1 MVNYIRKRRKIIG
14 QQTTRDEGGTQ
25 STIYVDPKLDRM
37 SWINFHRQE
46 HQMKTA
52 EGSKKSMKK
61 IRDAWNTLSMDKKSK
76 YKRPKEDI
84 VDDKGHLEEAAHEDN
99 KVPPF
104 DTRFTPVRLSEIV
117 SLLSD
122 VQKDAVRELGFSNLL
137 MLNCERLRHDLCGWL
152 VSKFDTSNLSIELH
166 GKRFTL
172 DPSVFLHIM
181 GISDGGD
188 IVDLDGDVNHVWRS
202 KYSITNRGIRLPQLE
217 EQLKN
222 IKTTDDDFKI
232 TFYLYSL
239 GTILAPAVGEYVD
252 ERYLNILGDVQNI
265 RGKNWARW
273 CFNQLV
279 AGIQKFNSKSSK
291 YIIGCLLFLQLFYF
305 HVIDWQPTIV
315 DKNSLPVV
323 SWTSVNIK
331 KCMKQLRQRGCYDN
345 AKVLI
350 NEYVPPVASIEHV
363 HKGEHNRPNDDMLT
377 LVLQEIQS
385 FRKEIQLFRTEHTNL
400 IEKVKRMEEK
410 VDLLHGNLN
419 VDEGEKV
426 KVGVVPPKEQP
437 TPTPTPTSTSFSNH
451 HHGPVT
457 KDFGFKFD
465 DAHAPEHT
473 SIPSLMDEEKRKT
486 IVKTLAEQSSTSI
499 NVVKNTRASS
509 KRKPSRYQVSPYQS
523 EYHTGKATKYRYSP
537 FRIPCPLKTLDAQII
552 EYVFCTDLP
561 MSETIVDTNRI
572 IVSRKS
578 FRTLAPT
585 EWVDSEIISLVADNN
600 ARTAK
605 RKRASLYWYLPT
617 QFAIYIPIN
626 NLKNHWY
633 TALVKIKDRKVEI
646 WDSLPSRRKNDQSK
660 MISLDYVLETEIHSV
675 FGSSFSFASFSI
687 ESLVGPTQPNEFDC
701 GVFVCMFLNDW
712 SLAYDPEIIATYN
725 SESQHLLLARQ
736 LATYPTNTRLEQLKQ
751 NAIEHAAL
759 DTIGNKRSRPPLKLS
774 KREKVVKTLS

>member
-1 MVNYIRKRRKIIG
+1 MVNSIRKRRKITG

-25 STIYVDPKLDRM
+25 STIHVGPKLDRM
-37 SWINFHRQE
+37 SWIHFHRQE
-46 HQMKTA
+46 RQMKTA
-52 EGSKKSMKK
+52 EGSKKSMKEV
-61 IRDAWNTLSMDKKSK
+61 RDAWNTLSMDEKSK
-76 YKRPKEDI
+76 YKMPKEDI
-84 VDDKGHLEEAAHEDN
+84 VDDKGHLEEAAD
-99 KVPPF
+99 
-104 DTRFTPVRLSEIV
+104 DDL
-117 SLLSD
+117 
-122 VQKDAVRELGFSNLL
+122 QVRELGFSNLF
-137 MLNCERLRHDLCGWL
+137 MLNCGRLRRDLCGWL

-172 DPSVFLHIM
+172 DPLVFSHII

-188 IVDLDGDVNHVWRS
+188 SVVLDGDVNHVWRS

-232 TFYLYSL
+232 TFCLYLF
-239 GTILAPAVGEYVD
+239 GTILAPTAGEYVD

-291 YIIGCLLFLQLFYF
+291 YITGCLLFLQLFYF
-305 HVIDWQPTIV
+305 HVIDWQPTII
-315 DKNSLPVV
+315 DKNSVPV
-323 SWTSVNIK
+323 
-331 KCMKQLRQRGCYDN
+331 
-345 AKVLI
+345 VLI
-350 NEYVPPVASIEHV
+350 NDYVPPAASIEHV
-363 HKGEHNRPNDDMLT
+363 HKAEHNRPNDDMLT

-385 FRKEIQLFRTEHTNL
+385 FRKEIQLFRTEHTDL
-400 IEKVKRMEEK
+400 IEKVKR
-410 VDLLHGNLN
+410 
-419 VDEGEKV
+419 EKV
-426 KVGVVPPKEQP
+426 KVDVVPPKEQLTPKP
-437 TPTPTPTSTSFSNH
+437 TPFSDD

-457 KDFGFKFD
+457 KDFSFKFD

-473 SIPSLMDEEKRKT
+473 SIPSLLDEEKRKT

-509 KRKPSRYQVSPYQS
+509 KRKPSRYQVSPYES
-523 EYHTGKATKYRYSP
+523 EYRTGKATKHRYGP

-552 EYVFCTDLP
+552 KYVFCTYLP

-646 WDSLPSRRKNDQSK
+646 WDSLPSRRKNDQSRVTQVRRL

-687 ESLVGPTQPNEFDC
+687 ESPVGPTQPNEFDC
-701 GVFVCMFLNDW
+701 GVFVCMFLNDLIGPW
-712 SLAYDPEIIATYN
+712 LMTLKSFQL
-725 SESQHLLLARQ
+725 QRLLLARQ
-736 LATYPTNTRLEQLKQ
+736 LATYPTNTHLEQLKQ
-751 NAIEHAAL
+751 SAIEHVAL

-774 KREKVVKTLS
+774 KREKAVKTLS